1 VYTGLVASAYC
12 CILINGFVGFQF
24 AEDGTPLSLWVCATY
39 QSNHFSQS
47 HFFTQ
52 LLRISCLAIFALG
65 FFIAIATFKKIA
77 GFDYAKPVALWIV
90 YILWPVICAAI
101 YVVSQLV
108 LVFRTLDDRWPIGDI
123 LFGTAFFVIAQVLL
137 FAFSVTICNAIKHYI
152 DGLFFFTLC
161 MLLSVMM
168 IYKYWDSITV
178 CSTLPFFHTLV
189 VLILCFSERTS
200 NSLSAQKLRSGK
212 SKIPSS
218 PGPMAQAASTMAK
231 KMGQATITAA
241 HLRVSLGVSAGS
253 NYIRRRGMGDVVTRL
268 RTSGID

>member
-1 VYTGLVASAYC
+1 
-12 CILINGFVGFQF
+12 
-24 AEDGTPLSLWVCATY
+24 VCATY
-39 QSNHFSQS
+39 QSNHFSRVS
-47 HFFTQ
+47 FFAQ

-90 YILWPVICAAI
+90 YILWPVICATI

-178 CSTLPFFHTLV
+178 CSHSPFSHTLV

-200 NSLSAQKLRSGK
+200 NSLSAQRPLSGK

-218 PGPMAQAASTMAK
+218 LGQMAQVASTTAK
-231 KMGQATITAA
+231 KMVQATITVV
-241 HLRVSLGVSAGS
+241 HLRVSLEVLAGS
-253 NYIRRRGMGDVVTRL
+253 NYIRRQDMGDVVTRL